1 MDGQELTNRAVS
13 DNRILYKSG
22 DFTVAAQKVKS
33 LVPSFSDPLTSRSPY
48 SSHVRIGDRLQGSGD
63 ERIEMHWTV
72 PWRSV
77 GLSKKMELML

>member
-1 MDGQELTNRAVS
+1 MVP

-33 LVPSFSDPLTSRSPY
+33 LISSFSDPLTSRSPY

-63 ERIEMHWTV
+63 ERMEMQWTV
-72 PWRSV
+72 RRTSV
-77 GLSKKMELML
+77 GLSKEMELML